1 MDLGIGWSWWSLA
14 LGVGGGLLLLWIAL
28 IAILW
33 FTRPDDLRLRDTLR
47 LLPDLVRLLRR
58 LAADPALP
66 SGVRIRLWLLLA
78 YLALPIDIVPDFIPV
93 IGYADDAVIVALV
106 LRSVARRAGR
116 DALQRHWPGTP
127 DGLITIQRLAGSWGS
142 RPTAAIPQEIRTGDR
157 SRPGHRPRRHG

>member
-1 MDLGIGWSWWSLA
+1 LRCSLRQTEHVDLGIGWSWWSLA
-14 LGVGGGLLLLWIAL
+14 LGVGGGLLLLWITL

-33 FTRPDDLRLRDTLR
+33 FNRPDDLRLRDTLR

-58 LAADPALP
+58 LAADSTLP

-127 DGLITIQRLAGSWGS
+127 DGLITIQRLAGSWGV
-142 RPTAAIPQEIRTGDR
+142 PADR
-157 SRPGHRPRRHG
+157 RDPARNPER